1 MQNEKRQDVKK
12 KLKLTSFLLEV
23 FIWSIAITICV
34 IGLSFGFM
42 KGEIVKGIIYS
53 VLAIIAAAG
62 LAFNIVY
69 FIKTKDD
76 KNPLPK
82 E

>member
-12 KLKLTSFLLEV
+12 KLKFTSFLLEV
-23 FIWSIAITICV
+23 FIWSMAITICV
-34 IGLSFGFM
+34 FGLSFGFM
-42 KGEIVKGIIYS
+42 RGEIVKGIIYS
-53 VLAIIAAAG
+53 VLGIVAIAG
-62 LAFNIVY
+62 LTFNIIY

-76 KNPLPK
+76 GNPLPK